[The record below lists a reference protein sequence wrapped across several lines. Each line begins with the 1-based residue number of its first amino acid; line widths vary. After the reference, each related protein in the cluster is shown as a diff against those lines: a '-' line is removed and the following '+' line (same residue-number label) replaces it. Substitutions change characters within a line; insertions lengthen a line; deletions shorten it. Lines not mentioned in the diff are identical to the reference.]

1 MYLSSGNNIHCTTTL
16 SGFDGDVL
24 SKVLR
29 GQPDMNQE
37 KHPSKYGKRLPK
49 IEKEMKPSPATKK
62 PSPATKK
69 PSPATKKPSAATKK
83 NMTSEKLPAAESKAI
98 LSEKNDTVLVKG
110 ARNKDTH
117 KGLSKPQLQTQKMS
131 TKSYITIHEDIKEE
145 LRKGKYKVNI
155 APSDL
160 VDFGGQK
167 SFDMT
172 HQLFIQHKGE
182 FILMFN
188 GKFDLCDPLPEYP
201 QGDVTTECKLV

>member
-1 MYLSSGNNIHCTTTL
+1 MHLSSGNNINCTTL

-29 GQPDMNQE
+29 GQPDMKQE
-37 KHPSKYGKRLPK
+37 THPSKYDKSFPK
-49 IEKEMKPSPATKK
+49 IEKKMRSPPAKK
-62 PSPATKK
+62 RK
-69 PSPATKKPSAATKK
+69 
-83 NMTSEKLPAAESKAI
+83 MTSENHPAAESKAI
-98 LSEKNDTVLVKG
+98 LSEKTDTE
-110 ARNKDTH
+110 
-117 KGLSKPQLQTQKMS
+117 LSKPQLQAQKMS
-131 TKSYITIHEDIKEE
+131 KQSYITIHEDIKEE
-145 LRKGKYKVNI
+145 LRKGNYKVNI

>member
-1 MYLSSGNNIHCTTTL
+1 LHLSSGNNINCTTL

-29 GQPDMNQE
+29 GQPDIKQE
-37 KHPSKYGKRLPK
+37 KHPSKYDKSLPE
-49 IEKEMKPSPATKK
+49 IEKKMRSPPANKK
-62 PSPATKK
+62 K
-69 PSPATKKPSAATKK
+69 
-83 NMTSEKLPAAESKAI
+83 MTSEKHPTAESKAI
-98 LSEKNDTVLVKG
+98 LSEKTDTELVKG

-117 KGLSKPQLQTQKMS
+117 KGLSKPQLQAQKMS
-131 TKSYITIHEDIKEE
+131 KQSYITIHEDIKEE
-145 LRKGKYKVNI
+145 LRKGNYKVNI

>member
-1 MYLSSGNNIHCTTTL
+1 LHLSSGNNINCTTL

-29 GQPDMNQE
+29 GQPDMKQE
-37 KHPSKYGKRLPK
+37 KHPSKYGKSLPK
-49 IEKEMKPSPATKK
+49 IEKTVRPPPATEKK
-62 PSPATKK
+62 
-69 PSPATKKPSAATKK
+69 
-83 NMTSEKLPAAESKAI
+83 MTSEKHPAAESKAI
-98 LSEKNDTVLVKG
+98 SSPKTDTTDVKG
-110 ARNKDTH
+110 GRLKDTYINE
-117 KGLSKPQLQTQKMS
+117 GLPNPQTLKMA
-131 TKSYITIHEDIKEE
+131 KQNYLTIHEDIKEE
-145 LRKGKYKVNI
+145 LRKGNYKVNI

-172 HQLFIQHKGE
+172 HQLFIQRKGE

-188 GKFDLCDPLPEYP
+188 GRFDLCDPLPEYP